1 METVGLRRLLVYGGS
16 LFMAVTCQWQVL
28 VYGAGLFIGAAGSW
42 KWLVRGGLFMGM
54 LVCGGR

>member
-1 METVGLRRLLVYGGS
+1 
-16 LFMAVTCQWQVL
+16 MAVTCQWQVL